1 MLEIKKTLTQSPKQK
16 PDQSNLGFGKYFS
29 DHMVTVDYSDDKGW
43 HNAQL
48 VPYGPICLD
57 PAAMVFH
64 YGQELFEGMKAY
76 PAADGRVLLFRPEKN
91 AERMIRSCERMCM
104 ALLPTEDFIQCVEAL
119 VNADRDWIPTA
130 PGTSLYLRPFIIAT
144 DAMLG
149 VHASHTYKAVFIASP
164 TGSYYPNGFAPIR
177 IFVEDEYTRAS
188 RGGTGYAKC
197 GGNYGGSLKAQEKA
211 QELGYNQVLWLDSVE
226 QKYVEEVGAMNM
238 MFKIDGEIITAP
250 LDGTILPGVT
260 RDSCLQL
267 LRDWGCKVSERKLSV
282 DELIGAAHSGK
293 LEEAF
298 GCGTAAVISPV
309 GEICYKGEKHVINNF
324 EIGEIS
330 QKLYDNLTGIQWGRL
345 PDPHGWT
352 REVT

>member
-1 MLEIKKTLTQSPKQK
+1 
-16 PDQSNLGFGKYFS
+16 
-29 DHMVTVDYSDDKGW
+29 
-43 HNAQL
+43 
-48 VPYGPICLD
+48 
-57 PAAMVFH
+57 
-64 YGQELFEGMKAY
+64 
-76 PAADGRVLLFRPEKN
+76 
-91 AERMIRSCERMCM
+91 
-104 ALLPTEDFIQCVEAL
+104 
-119 VNADRDWIPTA
+119 
-130 PGTSLYLRPFIIAT
+130 
-144 DAMLG
+144 
-149 VHASHTYKAVFIASP
+149 
-164 TGSYYPNGFAPIR
+164 
-177 IFVEDEYTRAS
+177 
-188 RGGTGYAKC
+188 
-197 GGNYGGSLKAQEKA
+197 
-211 QELGYNQVLWLDSVE
+211 
-226 QKYVEEVGAMNM
+226 MNM

-352 REVT
+352 REVK